1 MNSGSTYD
9 YSVSSEEL
17 LRRCKENDET
27 ALRELFRRY
36 ERPVY
41 GMLYR
46 MLGRHE
52 DAEEALS
59 DVFVKLWK
67 AAAGF
72 RGDAKFTTWL
82 YRIAG
87 NTARDFLRSRKARP
101 EFPVDDEILSE
112 MDLSDGSSVVDPEAS
127 LVGKEEVARIERAM
141 LRLSPEDRQLVTLFH
156 VRELGLDEIASIMGQ
171 KRNNLKVK
179 LFRARQRLRVHL
191 SDMDMENDNEVQQG
205 KT

>member
-9 YSVSSEEL
+9 QSVSSEEL

-52 DAEEALS
+52 DAEEAVS

-112 MDLSDGSSVVDPEAS
+112 MDLSDGSSVVDPETS
-127 LVGKEEVARIERAM
+127 VVSKEELERIERAM

-156 VRELGLDEIASIMGQ
+156 IRELGLDEIASITGQ

-179 LFRARQRLRVHL
+179 LFRARQRLRAHL
-191 SDMDMENDNEVQQG
+191 SDMDTES
-205 KT
+205 